1 MKYEFLLKALVAS
14 GLVAASAQ
22 LACSAESSDPY
33 PGGSGARPN
42 NTGGTATAGG
52 AGGTGATAGTVGSG
66 ATAGTVGSGGTPP
79 ATGGTPG
86 TGGTPATGGSAGAAA
101 GGASGG
107 TGGGACAPVT
117 GSATDLLISDLEA
130 GTNAVNAPRTGYW
143 FSFVQ
148 GGATNAMPPPD
159 PTGAVPFAPT
169 ASGNGGSM
177 YYAHFTCT
185 GGTYVG
191 IGFDLNNCAGKP
203 NPYNVSAYTGV
214 SFAYKSSHDFKV
226 MVSSM
231 ATTLPANG
239 GTCAGGESVCNNHH
253 ATVIT
258 AAAAWTTIQ
267 VPFSM
272 LLQDY
277 GTIAA
282 LDKTNVLQI
291 QFQVA
296 GVWDND
302 AQVTNMIT
310 PAAVDLSIDDVS
322 FY

>member
-1 MKYEFLLKALVAS
+1 MKYEFLLKTLFTS
-14 GLVAASAQ
+14 GLFVATAQ
-22 LACSAESSDPY
+22 LACSAESSNPY
-33 PGGSGARPN
+33 PTGGGNNTGTGAKGGSGG
-42 NTGGTATAGG
+42 TGGS
-52 AGGTGATAGTVGSG
+52 GATAGTFGAG

-86 TGGTPATGGSAGAAA
+86 TGGTPATGGTAGTTAA

-117 GSATDLLISDLEA
+117 GSATDLVITDLEA

-143 FSFVQ
+143 FSF
-148 GGATNAMPPPD
+148 GDGTGTMPPPD
-159 PTGAVPFAPT
+159 PTGATPFAPA

-191 IGFDLNNCAGKP
+191 MGFDLNNCGSKP
-203 NPYNVSAYTGV
+203 NPYNVSAYTGL

-226 MVSSM
+226 MVGSM

-239 GTCAGGESVCNNHH
+239 GACVGGESVCNNHH
-253 ATVIT
+253 ATVIP
-258 AAAAWTTIQ
+258 AAAAWTTVQ
-267 VPFSM
+267 VPFTM

-277 GTIAA
+277 GTIAP

-302 AQVTNMIT
+302 AMTTNPIT
-310 PAAVDLSIDDVS
+310 PAAVDLGIDDVS